1 MVIDMKEAVIT
12 SSVLI
17 VCIVLLRRLC
27 GRKIGAKLQYML
39 WLVVA
44 VRLLLPG
51 IYTILPNAFPESAY
65 SILNMTNE
73 VEKAAQDY
81 IRPSVP
87 PIQGSLPPDGLP
99 FLTEESADG
108 RIVTYL
114 LEQKIWSDIVKKIWL
129 LGMAAVGC
137 WIAAVNIRFRKKLFG
152 SRQKYD
158 RRDIKLPVYMEN
170 GKLAVYTVKELTSPC
185 LYGLPGRQ
193 AVYLPEDVIGDE
205 KKVRHILA
213 HEYCHYKQKDVW
225 WSALRCI
232 LLAAYWFHPLV
243 WLAAV
248 LSKQDCELACDEAA
262 LRMLGEE
269 ERIAYGKTLVS
280 LIGRKI
286 NAADVVCAAT
296 TMTAAPRSIRE
307 RIRRIA
313 ESQHR
318 LAFVIAPVLALVAV
332 VAVVTFTRA
341 KDYPEGA
348 YPLEENA
355 LTVTTDC
362 FQVTMP
368 DSFAGKAYYRIE
380 NDTDIIVYHQ
390 ESDLEVGRF
399 CKILYENPELL
410 NLKQKEGAVLIGNY
424 GANGSLRNDME
435 GRVEGAAATDHYFG
449 AEDAES
455 AESGEQAED
464 IGNAEAAED
473 AEAEKSSG
481 QNDLAGVPGTDSN
494 ETVTYY
500 SPEVGAADG
509 TAAWKAS
516 GDAEPIPAPEL
527 VEKDVI
533 HLPYDENEDYNAV
546 TVEDETE
553 YLIVDENSPETEDH
567 QFSPNEN
574 GEEAEDHQFSPDEN
588 GEEIESSVVYLP
600 SEQITEVYL
609 PAGQPCYLYVPAD
622 YSEADPTLQEALSEM
637 NQALTELAD
646 SVVVL
651 YASKAAMEETLIVLV
666 ENRTPY
672 VGDNVRVSKI
682 AGALPAVS
690 GLSYQFLEL
699 KTISEPYEATLHYR
713 LEMENAMLTDSDIS
727 FLEAVLMFAAVENL
741 NTCNIRIYDLRK
753 TEEETHADPSKM
765 QSETIS
771 YDRTEMEAIF
781 GPLYPCSESK
791 ETITELYNSVLEY
804 LSDENNLS

>member
-1 MVIDMKEAVIT
+1 MVIMMKETIIT

-17 VCIVLLRRLC
+17 LCIVLLRRLC
-27 GRKIGAKLQYML
+27 GRKISAGLQYML

-51 IYTILPNAFPESAY
+51 VYTILPNAFPESAY

-81 IRPSVP
+81 IRPSVS

-114 LEQKIWSDIVKKIWL
+114 LEQKIWSDIVKKIWF

-137 WIAAVNIRFRKKLFG
+137 WIAAVNVRFRKKLFG

-170 GKLAVYTVKELTSPC
+170 SKPAVYTVKELTSPC

-232 LLAAYWFHPLV
+232 LLAVYWFHPLV

-286 NAADVVCAAT
+286 NAADVVCTAT

-318 LAFVIAPVLALVAV
+318 LAFVIVPVLILVAA

-348 YPLEENA
+348 YLLEENA

-380 NDTDIIVYHQ
+380 NDTDIIVYHK

-399 CKILYENPELL
+399 CKVLNENPVLI
-410 NLKQKEGAVLIGNY
+410 NLQQKEGVVLIGSY
-424 GANGSLRNDME
+424 GAI
-435 GRVEGAAATDHYFG
+435 VEDHYFT
-449 AEDAES
+449 AADEKTTED
-455 AESGEQAED
+455 GGQTED
-464 IGNAEAAED
+464 IGNA
-473 AEAEKSSG
+473 G
-481 QNDLAGVPGTDSN
+481 NPGTAGVPGTDSN

-516 GDAEPIPAPEL
+516 GGVVPIPAPEL
-527 VEKDVI
+527 VEKYVI

-553 YLIVDENSPETEDH
+553 YLIADENAPETEYH
-567 QFSPNEN
+567 QFSPNKN
-574 GEEAEDHQFSPDEN
+574 GEET
-588 GEEIESSVVYLP
+588 ESGVVYLP
-600 SEQITEVYL
+600 SEQVAEVYL
-609 PAGQPCYLYVPAD
+609 PVEQPCYLYVPAD
-622 YSEADPTLQEALSEM
+622 YSEADPAFQEALSEM
-637 NQALTELAD
+637 NQSLTELAD
-646 SVVVL
+646 SVIVL
-651 YASKAAMEETLIVLV
+651 YASRAEMEETLAALV

-699 KTISEPYEATLHYR
+699 KTTSEPYEATLHYR

-753 TEEETHADPSKM
+753 TEEETYADPSKM
-765 QSETIS
+765 LRETIS